1 MIWSIKLRGLCIVGC
16 GFNLCFLG
24 HFIGEMGGLLNKTCV
39 VFGNYI
45 NYRYLCR
52 HLGLENYNN
61 IVNFYIFLMSDF
73 SSNKGHFGE
82 NFAKISYI
90 DGNSAD
96 RVLYRKLGIC

>member
-1 MIWSIKLRGLCIVGC
+1 MIWSIKLRGLCIVGY

-61 IVNFYIFLMSDF
+61 IVNFYISRFQVQSATPSPWVLA
-73 SSNKGHFGE
+73 SSK
-82 NFAKISYI
+82 KTS
-90 DGNSAD
+90 
-96 RVLYRKLGIC
+96 

>member
-1 MIWSIKLRGLCIVGC
+1 MIWSIKLRGLCIVGY

-61 IVNFYIFLMSDF
+61 IVNFYIWRIQLASATPSPWVLA
-73 SSNKGHFGE
+73 SSK
-82 NFAKISYI
+82 KTS
-90 DGNSAD
+90 
-96 RVLYRKLGIC
+96 

>member
-1 MIWSIKLRGLCIVGC
+1 MIWSIKLRGLCIVGY

-52 HLGLENYNN
+52 HLGLENYNS
-61 IVNFYIFLMSDF
+61 IVNFYIFYPIKLVRRIQL
-73 SSNKGHFGE
+73 
-82 NFAKISYI
+82 A
-90 DGNSAD
+90 SATPS
-96 RVLYRKLGIC
+96 KLNEKARWYSPLAFHPTKD